1 MQPQHR
7 CRRREEEGGIKSESF
22 AACDKQKPSKIRRRR
37 RQISPPA
44 AMAAQRDDEAG
55 WSAEAARR
63 VWGGAVPLQVHLH
76 DADVTTSP
84 TSALPGKASCFP
96 IIICS
101 FSACGY
107 ALHFNSRSPIQIL
120 DLCYGLLLD
129 PEHSDSLDYWLPVW
143 ITIVLALRLLI
154 AVLIRIP
161 EFVGLCTILGGAFFD
176 PVDLIGE
183 LMTCLFCSHIM
194 CKEKSCCMIY
204 SHCSPLFL
212 PSATNA
218 SYTFEFVHTIY
229 VKVDSLLIFPFM

>member
-1 MQPQHR
+1 VVGGGGAAGLG
-7 CRRREEEGGIKSESF
+7 RRR
-22 AACDKQKPSKIRRRR
+22 AAPGPPPRRRR
-37 RQISPPA
+37 HHPP
-44 AMAAQRDDEAG
+44 
-55 WSAEAARR
+55 
-63 VWGGAVPLQVHLH
+63 
-76 DADVTTSP
+76 P
-84 TSALPGKASCFP
+84 TSALPGKASCFSHHRLLLLGLWL
-96 IIICS
+96 CS
-101 FSACGY
+101 SIGGLPSKSWIFATSCWIP
-107 ALHFNSRSPIQIL
+107 STQIL
-120 DLCYGLLLD
+120 
-129 PEHSDSLDYWLPVW
+129 WITRLPVW

-176 PVDLIGE
+176 SVDLIGE

-229 VKVDSLLIFPFM
+229 VKVGSLLIFPFM